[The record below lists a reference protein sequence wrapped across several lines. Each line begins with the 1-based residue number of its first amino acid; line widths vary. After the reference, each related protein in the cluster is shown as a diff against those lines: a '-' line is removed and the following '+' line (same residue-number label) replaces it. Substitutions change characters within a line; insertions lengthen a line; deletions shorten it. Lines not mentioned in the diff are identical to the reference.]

1 MLRRPLVLAALAA
14 LMPGSA
20 ATGATAASSN
30 VVELEHLRITVLT
43 GALLRIELR
52 GVGAGGGYDDRPT
65 LSFPYLFR
73 SDFLCSVS
81 RERWSDWNGVL

>member
-52 GVGAGGGYDDRPT
+52 GVGAGGYDDRPT

-81 RERWSDWNGVL
+81 RERWSEWNGVL